1 MKSEPLPKCC
11 RSGCVPPPPGLLGF
25 LHRSLALKTNK
36 KNKRKEEKNEHT
48 CQSLST
54 VQHTS
59 RNKRA
64 HTPSYP
70 EFIQH
75 TQRKKKKFRLHSTQ
89 NLSLYPEFIQHTQ
102 RKKMFRLHP
111 TKNLSNLHHGQNKF
125 TALPRI
131 YHQLYEN
138 NVKNNNSI
146 NQSVT

>member
-75 TQRKKKKFRLHSTQ
+75 TQRKKKSSDCTLHRIYHSTQ
-89 NLSLYPEFIQHTQ
+89 NLSSIHKGKKCSDCTPPRIYPTYTTDKTSSPLYPEFIINYT
-102 RKKMFRLHP
+102 
-111 TKNLSNLHHGQNKF
+111 
-125 TALPRI
+125 RI
-131 YHQLYEN
+131 ML
-138 NVKNNNSI
+138 KI
-146 NQSVT
+146 IIL